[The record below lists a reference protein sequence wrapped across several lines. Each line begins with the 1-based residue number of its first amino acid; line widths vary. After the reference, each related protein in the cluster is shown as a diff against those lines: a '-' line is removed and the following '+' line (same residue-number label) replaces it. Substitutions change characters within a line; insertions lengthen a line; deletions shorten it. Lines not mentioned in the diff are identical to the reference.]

1 MRRFSRLVQDLGA
14 TRSTRRKTTLL
25 AEYLGSAPEA
35 DAGRALSML
44 LGRRDRRRISTGR
57 LRTWAA
63 AAADLP
69 AWLVAACHDHAGD
82 LAETLAM
89 LVPDSGTID
98 ETLGLDELV
107 RRYVLA
113 PELQSEATARDRV
126 EEAWSR
132 LDRDGRF
139 VYHKILGG
147 AFRIGVARG
156 IVIAALAE
164 ISGLDSTVIAH
175 RLAGN
180 PALDADGV
188 RRLLSGVVE
197 RDDARP
203 YPLQLA
209 SPIEVTLDSPQDAES
224 PAAVE
229 RILGPIGDWSLEWK
243 WDGMRGQLVRRGG
256 TTALWSRHDEP
267 IGPSFPEIVAAT
279 ALLEHD
285 VVLDGEILA
294 VDGEHPLPFH
304 RLQKRI
310 GTRTVEPT
318 LFGGVEMAFLAFDL
332 LEIDGVDVRS
342 EPLARRRE
350 RLADLFDR
358 RDPLDAVRLAPRLE
372 PETWSEAARLRSES
386 RARRVEGLVIK
397 RSASTYRGGRI
408 RGDWWKWKVEPYTV
422 DLVVTA
428 ATLGHGRRATLHS
441 DYTLAAWSGPPGV
454 PDRRLV
460 TVARAYSG
468 LTDREIATLDASIR
482 RSTTSRR
489 GPVRMVRP
497 EIVMEIAFDGAG
509 RSGRHQSGLALRF
522 PRIARLRLDK
532 TAEEADD
539 LSMIESILPADG

>member
-1 MRRFSRLVQDLGA
+1 MKRFSRLVQELGA

-25 AEYLGSAPEA
+25 ADYLRSAPEA

-57 LRTWAA
+57 LRSWAA
-63 AAADLP
+63 AAAGLP
-69 AWLVAACHDHAGD
+69 AWLVEACHDHAGD
-82 LAETLAM
+82 LAETLAI
-89 LVPDSGTID
+89 LVPDEGRTD
-98 ETLGLDELV
+98 DALGLDELV

-113 PELQSEATARDRV
+113 PELQAESTARARV
-126 EEAWSR
+126 EEAWAR

-164 ISGLDSTVIAH
+164 VSDLDPTVIAH
-175 RLAGN
+175 RLAGH
-180 PALDADGV
+180 PSLDADGV
-188 RRLLSGVVE
+188 RRLLSGVAD

-209 SPIEVTLDSPQDAES
+209 SPIEVALES
-224 PAAVE
+224 PREAE
-229 RILGPIGDWSLEWK
+229 RPEALAEILGSIDDWFLEWK

-267 IGPSFPEIVAAT
+267 IGHSFPEVVAA
-279 ALLEHD
+279 AAVLEHD

-294 VDGEHPLPFH
+294 VDGERPLPFH

-310 GTRTVEPT
+310 GSRTVEPS

-332 LEIDGVDVRS
+332 LEIDGVDLRA
-342 EPLARRRE
+342 EPLENRRR
-350 RLADLFDR
+350 RLDTLFEG
-358 RDPLDAVRLAPRLE
+358 RDPLDAVRLAPRLR
-372 PETWSEAARLRSES
+372 PKTWSEAAALRAES
-386 RARRVEGLVIK
+386 RDRMVEGMVIK
-397 RSASTYRGGRI
+397 RAASAYRGGRL

-441 DYTLAAWSGPPGV
+441 DYTLAAWSDRAGT

-468 LTDREIATLDASIR
+468 LTDREIEKLDSVIR

-497 EIVMEIAFDGAG
+497 EIVMEIAFDGAN

-539 LSMIESILPADG
+539 LAMIESILPPDG